1 MGFFLTVL
9 YLVTNF
15 LTPPLLFGP
24 LAQYRIELILAALVL
39 LVSIPKMT
47 RSFAFRTPQAL
58 GLAGLSVA
66 VFLSVLI
73 AERWPGGAIRAFLGF
88 IPSIYAYFLVCLH
101 CNSRKKLQ
109 LLVIMLLFVCLFV
122 IANGAMDLRH
132 VTPGS
137 GPSGAG
143 SSGSFS
149 LGLWEFQHPY
159 LFPMKDDAGEWF
171 YRIRGLGEIHDPN
184 DFGQLLV
191 CEIPLLFILWRPKKR
206 IRNFVFV
213 IVPACVLLVGIYL
226 THSRGA
232 LLALVVVIL
241 VAARRSIGTIPAAVI
256 AVGLFAGAMALHF
269 TGGRAISADSGADR
283 TELWGESLQLLK
295 FHPVFGIGS
304 GNLADYMGHTAH
316 NSILVCAAELG
327 LFGLF
332 FWSLFLMPT
341 VRDTLLIA
349 SPKRVEEAENAPAGE
364 DPLFF
369 RAWKG
374 AHLNK
379 IEINRLGYCLLLSL
393 TGFLA
398 AGWFLSRAFVMTF
411 FLLGGMAEA
420 VYEMAQL
427 RGMTAPRLPLGR
439 VLLYSVGLMFA
450 SLTLV
455 YVMVRI
461 LNMAR

>member
-73 AERWPGGAIRAFLGF
+73 AERWPVGALRAFLGF

-149 LGLWEFQHPY
+149 LGLWEFQLPY

-232 LLALVVVIL
+232 LLALVVVVL
-241 VAARRSIGTIPAAVI
+241 VAARRRIGTIPAAVI
-256 AVGLFAGAMALHF
+256 AVGLFAAAMALHF
-269 TGGRAISADSGADR
+269 TGGRVTWPITWATPRTTRFSFAPPNLDFSACSSGR
-283 TELWGESLQLLK
+283 SFSCRL
-295 FHPVFGIGS
+295 
-304 GNLADYMGHTAH
+304 
-316 NSILVCAAELG
+316 CATR
-327 LFGLF
+327 
-332 FWSLFLMPT
+332 S
-341 VRDTLLIA
+341 
-349 SPKRVEEAENAPAGE
+349 
-364 DPLFF
+364 
-369 RAWKG
+369 
-374 AHLNK
+374 
-379 IEINRLGYCLLLSL
+379 
-393 TGFLA
+393 
-398 AGWFLSRAFVMTF
+398 
-411 FLLGGMAEA
+411 
-420 VYEMAQL
+420 
-427 RGMTAPRLPLGR
+427 
-439 VLLYSVGLMFA
+439 
-450 SLTLV
+450 
-455 YVMVRI
+455 
-461 LNMAR
+461 

>member
-1 MGFFLTVL
+1 
-9 YLVTNF
+9 
-15 LTPPLLFGP
+15 LLFGP

-73 AERWPGGAIRAFLGF
+73 AERWPVGALRAFLGF

-232 LLALVVVIL
+232 LLALVVVVL
-241 VAARRSIGTIPAAVI
+241 VAARRRIGTIPAAVI
-256 AVGLFAGAMALHF
+256 AVGLFAAAMALHF
-269 TGGRAISADSGADR
+269 TGGRAISAGSGADR

-295 FHPVFGIGS
+295 SHPVFGIGS

-349 SPKRVEEAENAPAGE
+349 SPKRVEEAENAEAGE

-374 AHLNK
+374 AALNK
-379 IEINRLGYCLLLSL
+379 TEINRLGYCLLLSL

-398 AGWFLSRAFVMTF
+398 AGWFLSRAFAMTF